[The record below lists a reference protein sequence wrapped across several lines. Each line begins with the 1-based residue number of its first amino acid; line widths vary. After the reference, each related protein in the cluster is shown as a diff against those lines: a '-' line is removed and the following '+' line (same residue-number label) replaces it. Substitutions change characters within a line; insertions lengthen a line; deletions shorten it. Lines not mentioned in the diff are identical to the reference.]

1 MTIIIDPECFR
12 QLVYLAV
19 FTMALAAILFIY
31 WNKN

>member
-1 MTIIIDPECFR
+1 MTIIIDPDSLR
-12 QLVYLAV
+12 QLIYLAV